1 MGKVAPQAS
10 NYDADFTGSNPAGAA
25 KIVRPR
31 GLGDFRRVP
40 LPPMKNLAKIFA
52 VVCLST
58 MLSWAQTNETKPAT
72 QPNADVPTATPIPDS
87 TKLNILKSVKAI
99 YPMQAAQKQVQGEV
113 MLKVLVNEQGDV
125 EHAEVVSGD
134 PVLVPAALDA
144 IRKWKFE
151 PFYKNGR
158 PIKVATK
165 IPFDFAFSG
174 NVSDTP
180 EKDALTLKSPS
191 GEDNP
196 KRVRVSQI
204 VSQGLLVH
212 KVNPVYPPEA
222 RHARVQGTVV
232 MRAVIGS
239 DGRLKELHTLTG
251 DATLA
256 KAATD
261 AVQQWR
267 YRPYVLNGE
276 PVEVETQITVNFTLA
291 GG

>member
-1 MGKVAPQAS
+1 
-10 NYDADFTGSNPAGAA
+10 
-25 KIVRPR
+25 
-31 GLGDFRRVP
+31 
-40 LPPMKNLAKIFA
+40 MKNLAKIFA

-58 MLSWAQTNETKPAT
+58 MLSWAQTNETKPAS
-72 QPNADVPTATPIPDS
+72 QPNADVSMPTPIPDS
-87 TKLNILKSVKAI
+87 TKLNVLKSVKAI
-99 YPMQAAQKQVQGEV
+99 YPMQATQKQLQGEV

-144 IRKWKFE
+144 IKKWKFE

-174 NVSDTP
+174 NVSEVS
-180 EKDALTLKSPS
+180 EKEASAVKSS
-191 GEDNP
+191 RGEDSLR
-196 KRVRVSQI
+196 RVRVSAG
-204 VSQGLLVH
+204 VAQGLLIH
-212 KVNPVYPPEA
+212 RVNPVYPPDA
-222 RHARVQGTVV
+222 RHARIQGTVV
-232 MRAVIGS
+232 MRAVIGK
-239 DGRLKELHTLTG
+239 DGHLQELHILTG

-267 YRPYVLNGE
+267 YKPYVLNGE
-276 PVEVETQITVNFTLA
+276 PVEIETQITINFTLA

>member
-1 MGKVAPQAS
+1 
-10 NYDADFTGSNPAGAA
+10 
-25 KIVRPR
+25 
-31 GLGDFRRVP
+31 
-40 LPPMKNLAKIFA
+40 MKNLAKIFA
-52 VVCLST
+52 LVGLST
-58 MLSWAQTNETKPAT
+58 MLSWGQATETKPAT
-72 QPNADVPTATPIPDS
+72 QPNADVPTATPLPDS
-87 TKLNILKSVKAI
+87 TKLNVIKSVKAI

-144 IRKWKFE
+144 IKKWKFE

-174 NVSDTP
+174 NVSDVS
-180 EKDALTLKSPS
+180 EKNASALKSTG

-204 VSQGLLVH
+204 VSQGLLIH

-232 MRAVIGS
+232 LRAVIS
-239 DGRLKELHTLTG
+239 TDGRLQELHVMTG

-256 KAATD
+256 KAAMG

-276 PVEVETQITVNFTLA
+276 PVEVETQITVNFMLA